1 MLMKTIEMVTTY
13 ILDPINSVYNYAKY
27 SMYFDR
33 LLYNGPNF
41 SYTLDFQTIT
51 YNRLPQVTV
60 LKLYYSEY
68 MLHFDDGIHIPP
80 DQTLELELYLVS
92 SLKLMRKDLHVT
104 LLGNIFL
111 TTGKLGFVLYP

>member
-1 MLMKTIEMVTTY
+1 
-13 ILDPINSVYNYAKY
+13 
-27 SMYFDR
+27 
-33 LLYNGPNF
+33 
-41 SYTLDFQTIT
+41 
-51 YNRLPQVTV
+51 
-60 LKLYYSEY
+60 

-111 TTGKLGFVLYP
+111 TTGKLGVVLYP